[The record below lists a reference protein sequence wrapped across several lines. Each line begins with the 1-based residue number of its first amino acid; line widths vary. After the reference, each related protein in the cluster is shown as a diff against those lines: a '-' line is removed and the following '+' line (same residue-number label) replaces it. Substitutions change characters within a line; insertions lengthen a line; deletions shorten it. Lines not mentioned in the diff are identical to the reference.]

1 MKTTD
6 LIKEEQTRKEIITAA
21 QELFQKY
28 GIDKTTMDDIAD
40 AVGKGKSSL
49 YYYYKS
55 KEEVFYAVVNKEKDE
70 IMHSIGDAIK
80 DINSASEQFKM
91 FFLTHFT
98 QVRKKLNLYSVIIK
112 ENAKKHID
120 LFYKIQKESLDSQIS
135 ILKNIMLT
143 GMKKGEFQKIKEE
156 ECEALVT
163 VIIMMLQ
170 GMDSNLVFARDKSQ
184 TIPSGVEKAIDVFI
198 KGLKYG
204 R

>member
-6 LIKEEQTRKEIITAA
+6 LIKEEQTRREIITGA

-70 IMHSIGDAIK
+70 IMKSIHDAIK
-80 DINSASEQFKM
+80 DIESSSEQFKV

-98 QVRKKLNLYSVIIK
+98 QVRRKLNLYSVIIK
-112 ENAKKHID
+112 GNAKKHID
-120 LFYKIQKESLDSQIS
+120 LFYKIQKESLDSQIL
-135 ILKNIMLT
+135 ILKNIMLK
-143 GMKKGEFQKIKEE
+143 GMKKGEFQRIKEE
-156 ECEALVT
+156 ECESLVT

-170 GMDSNLVFARDKSQ
+170 GMDSNLIFSRDKTQ

-198 KGLKYG
+198 KGLKHG

>member
-70 IMHSIGDAIK
+70 IMHSISDAIK
-80 DINSASEQFKM
+80 GIDSASEQLKN
-91 FFLTHFT
+91 FFLTHFN

-112 ENAKKHID
+112 GNAKKHID
-120 LFYKIQKESLDSQIS
+120 LFYKIQKESLDWQITMLKKI
-135 ILKNIMLT
+135 ILNGIKNR
-143 GMKKGEFQKIKEE
+143 EFKKIKEE
-156 ECEALVT
+156 ECEAIVS
-163 VIIMMLQ
+163 VVVMMLQ
-170 GMDSNLVFARDKSQ
+170 GMDSNLVFAKDNPQ
-184 TIPSGVEKAIDVFI
+184 NMIGIEKAIEVFI
-198 KGLKYG
+198 NGLKYG

>member
-6 LIKEEQTRKEIITAA
+6 LIKEEQTRREIITAA

-28 GIDKTTMDDIAD
+28 GIDKTTMDDIAE

-70 IMHSIGDAIK
+70 IMHSIGAAIK
-80 DINSASEQFKM
+80 DIDSASDQFKV
-91 FFLTHFT
+91 FFLAHFT

-143 GMKKGEFQKIKEE
+143 GMKKGEFQKIKEA
-156 ECEALVT
+156 ECESLVT

-170 GMDSNLVFARDKSQ
+170 GMDSNLIFSRDKSQ

>member
-6 LIKEEQTRKEIITAA
+6 LIKEEQTRREIITAA

-28 GIDKTTMDDIAD
+28 GIDKTTMDDIAE

-70 IMHSIGDAIK
+70 IMHCIGDAIK
-80 DINSASEQFKM
+80 DIDSASEQFKV

-120 LFYKIQKESLDSQIS
+120 LFYKIQKESLDSRIS

-156 ECEALVT
+156 ECESLVT

-170 GMDSNLVFARDKSQ
+170 GMDSNLIFSRDKSQ